1 MRIDVTAD
9 IAFPRERVFAT
20 YRDHLVDLV
29 PYLTNVRAITITSR
43 VDEGEIVKFVNR
55 WKGGGEIPGAV
66 RKVLSEELLEW
77 DDLATWNAKDFTTLW
92 QTIVPAFKDA
102 VDARGTNT
110 FTESRPGFTTLK
122 IAGELK
128 VDASKVKGVPRL
140 LAGPVGSA
148 VESFLVGAIKPNLVA
163 VAKGVEKFLTA
174 KGG

>member
-9 IAFPRERVFAT
+9 IAFPKDRVFAA

-55 WKGGGEIPGAV
+55 WKGGGEIPAAV
-66 RKVLSEELLEW
+66 RKVLSAELLEW
-77 DDLATWNAKDFTTLW
+77 DDLATWNAKDFTTQW

-102 VDARGTNT
+102 VDARGMNT
-110 FTESRPGFTTLK
+110 FIEPRPGVTTLK

-128 VDASKVKGVPRL
+128 VDATKVKGVPRI
-140 LAGPVGSA
+140 LAGTVGSA
-148 VESFLVGAIKPNLVA
+148 VEAFLVSAIKPNLAA
-163 VAKGVEKFLTA
+163 VAKGVEKYLA
-174 KGG
+174 SKS